1 MPPDTQS
8 RLFASVCR
16 ALWGEVSNRLRCVQ
30 FLADGTEIRLLFV
43 FEGHPEEPDLDSVG
57 AIGAEVAADFPGCTV
72 TEETLA
78 TDPADRVARREGW
91 NLAYARKEPSLV
103 R

>member
-1 MPPDTQS
+1 MPPDTQA

-16 ALWGEVSNRLRCVQ
+16 ALWGEVSDKLRCVQ
-30 FLADGTEIRLLFV
+30 FHADSAQIRLLFV
-43 FEGHPEEPDLDSVG
+43 FEGPPEEPDVDSVG

-78 TDPADRVARREGW
+78 TDPADQVARRDGW
-91 NLAYARKEPSLV
+91 HLAYARKEPALV